1 MLCPKC
7 RNDNPADYR
16 FCGMCGTPL
25 EKPATASEPVGSVR
39 TVELAGLRERSSDTH
54 SPVSG
59 PSFLGLN
66 DPPSR
71 SGYGDSSRDVT
82 YLFEDERPR
91 RTYWRFT
98 LVLIILLGFAGLG
111 WLEYTRSG
119 VSWTAPWSKGPAQNP
134 VQPSQPAP
142 QDHNQAAPTQPQTD
156 NSAAAQKPE
165 NAPASTA
172 PAQTPPAAPTSAQPA
187 PPENQSAAKEP
198 GNQNQTEAQ
207 GPTGAANP
215 SKQEPTKNASAAK
228 SPSENDSSEE
238 ADTTEPAKPVK
249 PAKPEKVARSKP
261 KPAPVISPDDALVTN
276 AEKYLYGRGV
286 PQNCDRALSSLRAAA
301 DRENLRARSL
311 LGTMYATGHCVPRD
325 LPNAYRWFAL
335 ASREN
340 ADNMWVQRNL
350 EMIWREMTPQERQL
364 ATQRSQ

>member
-1 MLCPKC
+1 VLCPKC

-25 EKPATASEPVGSVR
+25 DKPALASEPASTR
-39 TVELAGLRERSSDTH
+39 TVELSGLRERTSDTQ
-54 SPVSG
+54 PPGSG
-59 PSFLGLN
+59 PSLLGLN
-66 DPPSR
+66 EAPSR

-119 VSWTAPWSKGPAQNP
+119 KSWTAPWSKGPAQNP
-134 VQPSQPAP
+134 VQASQQAP
-142 QDHNQAAPTQPQTD
+142 GDQNQAAPSQPPAD
-156 NSAAAQKPE
+156 NSAAPKPE
-165 NAPASTA
+165 DAPAA
-172 PAQTPPAAPTSAQPA
+172 AAPTPSPAPAQPA
-187 PPENQSAAKEP
+187 PPENQSGMKEAAT
-198 GNQNQTEAQ
+198 GNQNQMEAQ
-207 GPTGAANP
+207 GTTARKHEQAE
-215 SKQEPTKNASAAK
+215 SASAEKA
-228 SPSENDSSEE
+228 PSESDSSEE
-238 ADTTEPAKPVK
+238 ADTAEPAKPTQ
-249 PAKPEKVARSKP
+249 PAKPEKVAKSKP
-261 KPAPVISPDDALVTN
+261 KPAPATSPDDALVTN

-340 ADNMWVQRNL
+340 TDNMWVQRNL

>member
-7 RNDNPADYR
+7 KNDNPADYR

-25 EKPATASEPVGSVR
+25 EKSATASDPAGSMR
-39 TVELAGLRERSSDTH
+39 TVELSGLRERTSETQY
-54 SPVSG
+54 PISG

-66 DPPSR
+66 DEPSR
-71 SGYGDSSRDVT
+71 GGYGDSSRDVT

-91 RTYWRFT
+91 RTFWRFT
-98 LVLIILLGFAGLG
+98 LVLIVLLGFAGLG

-119 VSWTAPWSKGPAQNP
+119 QSWTPPWSKGPAQSP
-134 VQPSQPAP
+134 IQATQPAP
-142 QDHNQAAPTQPQTD
+142 QDQSQAAPTQPPAAD
-156 NSAAAQKPE
+156 NSAVQKPE
-165 NAPASTA
+165 NAPTA
-172 PAQTPPAAPTSAQPA
+172 PAPTQVPNAAATPAQPA
-187 PPENQSAAKEP
+187 PPENHSA
-198 GNQNQTEAQ
+198 
-207 GPTGAANP
+207 
-215 SKQEPTKNASAAK
+215 
-228 SPSENDSSEE
+228 
-238 ADTTEPAKPVK
+238 TTEPAANQSQPEAQGTTGGKREKAETASSEKSASENDTSEATHTAEPVK
-249 PAKPEKVARSKP
+249 PAKIERLAKSKP
-261 KPAPVISPDDALVTN
+261 KPAPVTSPDDVLVSN

-286 PQNCDRALSSLRAAA
+286 PRNCDRALSSLRAAA

-340 ADNMWVQRNL
+340 ADDLWVQRNL

>member
-25 EKPATASEPVGSVR
+25 EKPVTAPESEGSAR
-39 TVELAGLRERSSDTH
+39 SAELSDQRERASYAQN
-54 SPVSG
+54 PVSG
-59 PSFLGLN
+59 PSFLGLG
-66 DPPSR
+66 DEPSR
-71 SGYGDSSRDVT
+71 SGYGNSSRDVT

-98 LVLIILLGFAGLG
+98 LVLIILAAFAGMG

-119 VSWTAPWSKGPAQNP
+119 KAWNAPWSKGPAQTP
-134 VQPSQPAP
+134 VQASQPAP
-142 QDHNQAAPTQPQTD
+142 Q
-156 NSAAAQKPE
+156 E
-165 NAPASTA
+165 
-172 PAQTPPAAPTSAQPA
+172 PAAPPPSQPPA
-187 PPENQSAAKEP
+187 DNSSAAKPESAP
-198 GNQNQTEAQ
+198 AAKTPTPAQPESPENKSDAKQSPSGKQEQTEEQEGKTSKSEPAETA
-207 GPTGAANP
+207 PEEKPSSANDNAE
-215 SKQEPTKNASAAK
+215 QADTAEPTK
-228 SPSENDSSEE
+228 
-238 ADTTEPAKPVK
+238 PAKPVK
-249 PAKPEKVARSKP
+249 VAKAKPSSAA
-261 KPAPVISPDDALVTN
+261 PAVSPDDALVAN

>member
-1 MLCPKC
+1 VLCPKC

-25 EKPATASEPVGSVR
+25 DKPATASEPGGSTR
-39 TVELAGLRERSSDTH
+39 TVELSGLRERSSEPPP
-54 SPVSG
+54 PVSG

-66 DPPSR
+66 DAPSR
-71 SGYGDSSRDVT
+71 IGYGDSSRDVT
-82 YLFEDERPR
+82 YLFEDEQPR

-98 LVLIILLGFAGLG
+98 LVLIILLGCAGLG

-119 VSWTAPWSKGPAQNP
+119 KSWTAPWSKGPAESPIQA
-134 VQPSQPAP
+134 SQPAP
-142 QDHNQAAPTQPQTD
+142 EEQNPAAAVQPPAD
-156 NSAAAQKPE
+156 SSAPAQKPE
-165 NAPASTA
+165 NAPSAAPPA
-172 PAQTPPAAPTSAQPA
+172 PAPTPGQPA
-187 PPENQSAAKEP
+187 PAENQSATKEP
-198 GNQNQTEAQ
+198 AAGSQNPPEAQ
-207 GPTGAANP
+207 AAAGT
-215 SKQEPTKNASAAK
+215 KQEKAESASAEK
-228 SPSENDSSEE
+228 SPSESGSSDERE
-238 ADTTEPAKPVK
+238 ATEPAKP
-249 PAKPEKVARSKP
+249 ARPEKLAKSKP
-261 KPAPVISPDDALVTN
+261 KPVPVTSADDTLVAN

-301 DRENLRARSL
+301 ERENLRARSL